1 MNGCKVYENRGTY
14 LMVYQ
19 KVKNSEIDYN
29 YINHNEIKSIV
40 TKQQFESIEY
50 KLERE
55 DNA

>member
-50 KLERE
+50 KLE
-55 DNA
+55 D